1 MNSRDGSAS
10 MAGMRA
16 ERVTDRVCFH
26 GEGPVWWD
34 RWQQLRFVDM
44 YAGEVLTLDGDRVRR
59 TSVGAPIAAVIR
71 PRMGGGAIVARQRDL
86 AISNFDDLSDLAGF
100 VTITDDPAVRCNE
113 GGCDP
118 DGAFWIGTL
127 TEGFP
132 EGSSALYQLDARS
145 RRAHTMVDGLTLS
158 NGIGWSPDT
167 QTMYLNDSG
176 TATTWAFDYD
186 PVEGI
191 SGRRVFAKGGPGVPD
206 GLCVDAEGGVWL
218 ARYDGG
224 SVQRFS
230 ASGKLEAVI
239 EVPGV
244 SKVTACCF
252 GGPELN
258 TLYLTTS
265 RENLPPDAEPA
276 AGSVFSCR
284 PGVAGM
290 PALAFAG

>member
-1 MNSRDGSAS
+1 

-132 EGSSALYQLDARS
+132 EGSSVLHQLDARS
-145 RRAHTMVDGLTLS
+145 RRAHAVVDGLTLS

-167 QTMYLNDSG
+167 QTMYLTDSG
-176 TATTWAFDYD
+176 TATTWALDYD

-191 SGRRVFAKGGPGVPD
+191 SGCARRRMASSTRTRVRRVARCCASLPR
-206 GLCVDAEGGVWL
+206 CTCTL
-218 ARYDGG
+218 ASSRYQ
-224 SVQRFS
+224 SQYS
-230 ASGKLEAVI
+230 SQTN
-239 EVPGV
+239 
-244 SKVTACCF
+244 S
-252 GGPELN
+252 
-258 TLYLTTS
+258 
-265 RENLPPDAEPA
+265 
-276 AGSVFSCR
+276 
-284 PGVAGM
+284 
-290 PALAFAG
+290 